1 MRGEHRGRRGKL
13 LDKNAKVQAAAVEL
27 LVDDVTLVVKVGFCI
42 PCCAVRLP
50 YEDSE
55 FTDPTWY
62 CISVRC
68 CHMDGF
74 HLVQYDSLQ
83 VACDDICQYVG
94 DDED

>member
-27 LVDDVTLVVKVGFCI
+27 LVDDVTLVVKVGICI

-55 FTDPTWY
+55 FTANSNVVLH
-62 CISVRC
+62 ISPLLSY
-68 CHMDGF
+68 GW
-74 HLVQYDSLQ
+74 LSLYA
-83 VACDDICQYVG
+83 V
-94 DDED
+94 